1 MNRTRRARAVIG
13 AVGPAVVIWVVV
25 VPLLGHRLIVT
36 GGPPGRE
43 ALEIGLAP
51 VVVIALAGWGLLALL
66 ERLLP
71 RFARRMWT
79 ITAVAVLLLSFV
91 PLLAPGMSV
100 ATRITLGVPH
110 FAIAGGLIPSMAR
123 VPARPALT
131 PAGGTA

>member
-1 MNRTRRARAVIG
+1 MNRTRRAG
-13 AVGPAVVIWVVV
+13 AVGLAVVIWVVV

-43 ALEIGLAP
+43 TLEIGLAP

-79 ITAVAVLLLSFV
+79 ITAGTVLVLSLA

-100 ATRITLGVPH
+100 ATRITLGVLH
-110 FAIAGGLIPSMAR
+110 FAVAGVLIPVMAR

-131 PAGGTA
+131 PAEGTA